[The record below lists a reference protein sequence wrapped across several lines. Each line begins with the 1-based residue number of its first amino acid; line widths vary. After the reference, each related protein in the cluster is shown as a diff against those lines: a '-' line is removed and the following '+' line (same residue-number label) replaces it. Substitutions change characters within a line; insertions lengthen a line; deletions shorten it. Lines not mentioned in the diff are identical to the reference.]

1 MSEAFA
7 KALMANLKRRQKN
20 AEIRHDFAVAQALK
34 EYREA
39 IVETMRE
46 LGHKV

>member
-1 MSEAFA
+1 MSEKFTEE
-7 KALMANLKRRQKN
+7 LMRNLHRRQKN
-20 AEIRHDFAVAQALK
+20 AEIRHDFAVAQSLK

-39 IVETMRE
+39 IRETMQQ